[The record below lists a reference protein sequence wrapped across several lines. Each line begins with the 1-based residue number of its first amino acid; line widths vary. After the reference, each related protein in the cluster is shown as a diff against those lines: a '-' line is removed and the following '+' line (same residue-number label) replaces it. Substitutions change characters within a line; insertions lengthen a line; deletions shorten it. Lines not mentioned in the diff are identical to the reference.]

1 MTDGFQ
7 DLRDSTF
14 ESVDL
19 TGATFRRAY
28 LNKVTFQNVD
38 MIGAKI
44 LDADLIDA
52 EITGEIRNVTVNGIE
67 ISDYVQ
73 GELDKQQPGREKM
86 RPTDPAGFVEAW
98 DLLEELWAGS
108 VERARAL
115 EARRP
120 GALHESVDGEWSFIQ
135 TLRHLAFAT
144 ETWVLRAL
152 GGDPRP
158 WHPLSL
164 PFDEM
169 TPHPEV
175 PWERDAAISLDEA
188 LAVRADRQAAMRR
201 AVEALTVEQLAGTT
215 TPVDGP
221 AWPPAHAFP
230 VREVLGT
237 VLNEE
242 WEHRRYAERDL
253 TVLESR

>member
-1 MTDGFQ
+1 MPDDFQ
-7 DLRDSTF
+7 DLRGSTF

-28 LNKVTFQNVD
+28 LNRVTFQNVD
-38 MIGAKI
+38 MIGARI
-44 LDADLIDA
+44 LDADLVDA

-67 ISDYVQ
+67 ISAYVEA
-73 GELDKQQPGREKM
+73 ELDKQQPGRERM
-86 RPTDPAGFVEAW
+86 RPVDPAGFREAW
-98 DLLEELWAGS
+98 DLLEQLWAGT
-108 VERARAL
+108 VERARSL

-120 GALHESVDGEWSFIQ
+120 GALHESVDGEWSFVQ
-135 TLRHLAFAT
+135 TLRHLVYAT
-144 ETWVLRAL
+144 DVWVRRVLL
-152 GGDPRP
+152 GEPRP
-158 WHPLSL
+158 WDPLSL

-175 PWERDAAISLDEA
+175 PWDRDARPPLEEV
-188 LAVRADRQAAMRR
+188 LVLRADRQATVRR
-201 AVEALTVEQLAGTT
+201 VVEELTDEQLAGTT

-221 AWPPAHAFP
+221 GWPVADAYP
-230 VREVLGT
+230 VREVLRT
-237 VLNEE
+237 ILNEE